1 MINIEKFDELCQS
14 LDSDFQQL
22 ESITNTSILTKWA
35 PDHENPGEAILLILM
50 NDPTEITP
58 SNQAIVESVLAGRY
72 PEFAEYIG
80 NANHLV
86 SWNYHGLLSEDG
98 YEIEYYS
105 LYDEIINLIEN
116 TGTVYKHFKGDYYLV
131 LGITRNSLTD
141 EFEVLYKALY
151 GKCKMYTR
159 PIEDFLSILD
169 NDKIIEYGQQ
179 RRFQPYRFVSVKDT
193 PKK

>member
-14 LDSDFQQL
+14 LNSDFQQL
-22 ESITNTSILTKWA
+22 ESITNTSIITKWS
-35 PDHENPGEAILLILM
+35 PDLENPGEAILLILM
-50 NDPTEITP
+50 DDPTEITP
-58 SNQAIVESVLAGRY
+58 TNQATVESVLAGRY

-80 NANHLV
+80 TANHLV
-86 SWNYHGLLSEDG
+86 SWNYRGLLSEDDS
-98 YEIEYYS
+98 EIEYYS

-116 TGTVYKHFKGDYYLV
+116 IGTVYKHFKGDYYLV
-131 LGITRNSLTD
+131 LGIIRNSLTD

-159 PIEDFLSILD
+159 PIEDFLSILNSD
-169 NDKIIEYGQQ
+169 QIIEYSQQ

>member
-1 MINIEKFDELCQS
+1 MINIEKFNELCQS

-22 ESITNTSILTKWA
+22 ESITNTSIMTKWS
-35 PDHENPGEAILLILM
+35 PDLENPGEAILLILM
-50 NDPTEITP
+50 DDPTEITP
-58 SNQAIVESVLAGRY
+58 TNQAIVESALAGRY

-80 NANHLV
+80 TANHLV
-86 SWNYHGLLSEDG
+86 SWNYQGLLSEDDS
-98 YEIEYYS
+98 EIEYYS

-116 TGTVYKHFKGDYYLV
+116 IGTVYRHFKGDYYLV
-131 LGITRNSLTD
+131 LGIIRNSLTD

-159 PIEDFLSILD
+159 PIEDFLSILNSD
-169 NDKIIEYGQQ
+169 QITEYGQQ

>member
-1 MINIEKFDELCQS
+1 MINVEKFDELCQS
-14 LDSDFQQL
+14 LNSDFQQL
-22 ESITNTSILTKWA
+22 ESITNTSILAKWT
-35 PDHENPGEAILLILM
+35 PDPENPGEAILLILM
-50 NDPTEITP
+50 DDPTEITP
-58 SNQAIVESVLAGRY
+58 TNQAIVESALAGRY
-72 PEFAEYIG
+72 PEFAEYIS

-86 SWNYHGLLSEDG
+86 SWNYRGLSEDK

-116 TGTVYKHFKGDYYLV
+116 TGSVYRHFKGDYYLV
-131 LGITRNSLTD
+131 LGIIRNSLTD

-159 PIEDFLSILD
+159 PIEDFLSILNSD
-169 NDKIIEYGQQ
+169 QIIEYGQQ

>member
-1 MINIEKFDELCQS
+1 MINIEKFDELCQT

-22 ESITNTSILTKWA
+22 ESITNTSILAKWTA
-35 PDHENPGEAILLILM
+35 DSENPGEAILLILM
-50 NDPTEITP
+50 DDPTEITP
-58 SNQAIVESVLAGRY
+58 TNQAIVESVLAGRY

-86 SWNYHGLLSEDG
+86 SWNYRGLLSEDE

-116 TGTVYKHFKGDYYLV
+116 IGTIYKHFKGDFYLIS
-131 LGITRNSLTD
+131 GITRNLLTD

-151 GKCKMYTR
+151 GKCKMFTR

-169 NDKIIEYGQQ
+169 SDQIMQYGQQ

>member
-1 MINIEKFDELCQS
+1 MINVEKFDELCQS
-14 LDSDFQQL
+14 LNSDFQQL
-22 ESITNTSILTKWA
+22 ESITNTSILAKWT
-35 PDHENPGEAILLILM
+35 PDPENPGEAILLILM
-50 NDPTEITP
+50 DDPTEITP
-58 SNQAIVESVLAGRY
+58 TNQAIVESALAGRY

-80 NANHLV
+80 SANHLV
-86 SWNYHGLLSEDG
+86 SWNYRGLTEDE

-116 TGTVYKHFKGDYYLV
+116 TGTVFRHFKGDYYLV
-131 LGITRNSLTD
+131 LGIIRNSLTE

-159 PIEDFLSILD
+159 PIEDFLSILNSD
-169 NDKIIEYGQQ
+169 QIIEYGQQ

>member
-14 LDSDFQQL
+14 LNSDFQQL
-22 ESITNTSILTKWA
+22 ESITNTSIITKWS
-35 PDHENPGEAILLILM
+35 PDLENPGEAILLILM
-50 NDPTEITP
+50 DDPTEITP
-58 SNQAIVESVLAGRY
+58 TNQAIVESVLAGRY

-80 NANHLV
+80 TANHLV
-86 SWNYHGLLSEDG
+86 SWNYRGLLSEDDS
-98 YEIEYYS
+98 EIEYYS

-116 TGTVYKHFKGDYYLV
+116 IGTVYKHFKGDYYLV
-131 LGITRNSLTD
+131 LGIIRNSLTD

-159 PIEDFLSILD
+159 PIEDFLSILNSD
-169 NDKIIEYGQQ
+169 QIIEYSQQ

>member
-1 MINIEKFDELCQS
+1 MINIKKFDELCQF

-22 ESITNTSILTKWA
+22 ESITNTSIIAKWSA
-35 PDHENPGEAILLILM
+35 DPDNPGEAILLILM

-58 SNQAIVESVLAGRY
+58 ANQAIVESALAGRY

-80 NANHLV
+80 GANHLV
-86 SWNYHGLLSEDG
+86 SWNYHGLTTEDE
-98 YEIEYYS
+98 YEVEYYS

-116 TGTVYKHFKGDYYLV
+116 MGSIYKHFKGDYYLV
-131 LGITRNSLTD
+131 EGITRNSLTD

-169 NDKIIEYGQQ
+169 GEQIVQYGQQ
-179 RRFQPYRFVSVKDT
+179 RRFQPYRFVSVKNR
-193 PKK
+193 PKE